1 MKKDKK
7 VWYWILFLI
16 FFEALLFSYC
26 YQFNPEY
33 FMFESILLVLGIGA
47 MYYIYNG
54 DVPCIQNSAAV
65 FCADFYRQC
74 KIPGTVHMGN
84 PGVYIDG
91 DPTQPPVCVCGCADG
106 AWDDKAFP

>member
-1 MKKDKK
+1 M
-7 VWYWILFLI
+7 I
-16 FFEALLFSYC
+16 S
-26 YQFNPEY
+26 FNYGANKPDR
-33 FMFESILLVLGIGA
+33 IRKTVKWVLVL